1 MRICLHEWV
10 HGAKIWNKK
19 VVRNS
24 VLREEIVEI
33 SGPSFVAGPV
43 AILINEDDSDLDGSI
58 DHHRGLGFANI
69 VVVTRPRALPQ
80 DVSYV
85 LTDPTLPL
93 DQIVNALLPAL
104 DGRWV
109 FTGYNAEYLFFPFC
123 EARSIA
129 DVAQFVTEER
139 RNAVFGITLDLY
151 PSDRDRD
158 MKTIERDDAL
168 FDPVGYY
175 ALDRFDGPDRLE
187 RQIDVFGG
195 LKWRFAEHVPWPRQ
209 RIDRIAL
216 FRARKEY
223 PMTPALLFGDAEM
236 NTVSCPWH
244 NNLTMAVPSFR
255 VAKSLVSNPGSTFD
269 IAALR
274 TSSSQPFGWTSDQLM
289 QGGFME
295 PGQWF

>member
-1 MRICLHEWV
+1 MSRD
-10 HGAKIWNKK
+10 K
-19 VVRNS
+19 
-24 VLREEIVEI
+24 IVEI
-33 SGPSFVAGPV
+33 SGRPFVAGPV
-43 AILINEDDSDLDGSI
+43 AILINEDDSDLTGSI

-69 VVVTRPRALPQ
+69 VVITRPRGLPE
-80 DVSYV
+80 DVSHV
-85 LTDPTLPL
+85 LTDPTQPL
-93 DQIVNALLPAL
+93 DQIVNALLPRL

-139 RNAVFGITLDLY
+139 RNAVFGITVDLY
-151 PSDRDRD
+151 PSDIDRD
-158 MKTIERDDAL
+158 MKAITRDDAL

-175 ALDRFDGPDRLE
+175 ALDRYDGPTRLD

-209 RIDRIAL
+209 RIDRIPFFL
-216 FRARKEY
+216 ARKDV
-223 PMTPALLFGDAEM
+223 PMTPALLFEDAEM
-236 NTVSCPWH
+236 NTIACPWH

-269 IAALR
+269 IAAFK
-274 TSSSQPFGWTSDQLM
+274 TASSARFEWTSEQLM
-289 QGGFME
+289 LGGFME